1 MRSGKINTTIPR
13 VMILILI
20 ICLLIYHEAFTKTI
34 HLNTD
39 DSNKKIKDYIIPALI
54 ITTTVMAIEEL
65 NVEI

>member
-1 MRSGKINTTIPR
+1 MRSGKINTAIPR
-13 VMILILI
+13 IMILILI
-20 ICLLIYHEAFTKTI
+20 ICLLIYHEAYTNTI

-39 DSNKKIKDYIIPALI
+39 DSNNKIKDYIIPALI